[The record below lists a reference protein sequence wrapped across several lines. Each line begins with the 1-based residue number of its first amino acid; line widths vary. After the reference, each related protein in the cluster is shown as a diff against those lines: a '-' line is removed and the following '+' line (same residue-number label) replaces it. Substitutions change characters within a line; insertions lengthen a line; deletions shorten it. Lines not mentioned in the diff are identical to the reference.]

1 MTKRERIEAVF
12 LYGIFICYILLLLK
26 ILVFSR
32 VSLFELFSSQRASIR
47 SINLIPFRSI
57 AEYASGRSENLR
69 RFAFGNVV
77 GNIAIFI
84 PLGIYLPLLKKG
96 KTGLF
101 YLFVIAMASISVE
114 IIQGAFAIGVS
125 DIDDVILNSLGGAL
139 GVLGYKFL
147 LFILG
152 DDKRARTAVT
162 ILSSIFGLPVIF
174 YLLLI
179 MKMRF

>member
-1 MTKRERIEAVF
+1 
-12 LYGIFICYILLLLK
+12 
-26 ILVFSR
+26 
-32 VSLFELFSSQRASIR
+32 
-47 SINLIPFRSI
+47 
-57 AEYASGRSENLR
+57 
-69 RFAFGNVV
+69 
-77 GNIAIFI
+77 
-84 PLGIYLPLLKKG
+84 
-96 KTGLF
+96 
-101 YLFVIAMASISVE
+101 MASISVE